1 MTPEEIAEQAVFC
14 QYQYY
19 DGWFIHLDGE
29 RIGPYPNRDDAEKV
43 AYSIKDALVF
53 AIRDAYER
61 AATIAEDIGD
71 KEHEQSHDP
80 QEDMSDRTGER
91 IAAAIRALKGEG

>member
-29 RIGPYPNRDDAEKV
+29 RIGPYPNRNDAEKV

-61 AATIAEDIGD
+61 AAQVAET
-71 KEHEQSHDP
+71 S
-80 QEDMSDRTGER
+80 
-91 IAAAIRALKGEG
+91 AAGHYMTHVAANAIRNRLLKGEG